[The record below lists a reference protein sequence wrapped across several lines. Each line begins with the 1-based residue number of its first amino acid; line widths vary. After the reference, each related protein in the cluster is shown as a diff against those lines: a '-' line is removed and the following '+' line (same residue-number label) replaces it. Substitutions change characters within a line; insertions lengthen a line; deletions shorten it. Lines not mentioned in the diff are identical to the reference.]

1 MGRPKGSKNKAKT
14 YASKEE
20 VQLIIDEKLSEKE
33 ALMKELSIVSE
44 KLSGLKTEQKKM
56 KSSLRSIALKLSK
69 LETIRDGMEA
79 SKARE
84 KDKED
89 EEVLIVVSDD
99 TSGYTPSTAAMVYP
113 YSSSSTDLG
122 SMFFPL
128 R

>member
-20 VQLIIDEKLSEKE
+20 VQIVIDEKLSEKE

-44 KLSGLKTEQKKM
+44 KLSGLKAEQKKM
-56 KSSLRSIALKLSK
+56 KSSLRAIALKISK
-69 LETIRDGMEA
+69 LETIRDEMEA

-84 KDKED
+84 TNKED

-99 TSGYTPSTAAMVYP
+99 TSIATSTAAMV
-113 YSSSSTDLG
+113 
-122 SMFFPL
+122 
-128 R
+128 

>member
-44 KLSGLKTEQKKM
+44 KLSGLKAEQKKM
-56 KSSLRSIALKLSK
+56 KSSLRTIALKISK

-84 KDKED
+84 TDKEE

-99 TSGYTPSTAAMVYP
+99 TPSATSTAAMV
-113 YSSSSTDLG
+113 
-122 SMFFPL
+122 
-128 R
+128 

>member
-44 KLSGLKTEQKKM
+44 KLSGLKAEQKKM
-56 KSSLRSIALKLSK
+56 KSSLRTIALKISK

-84 KDKED
+84 TNKED
-89 EEVLIVVSDD
+89 EEVLIVVSND
-99 TSGYTPSTAAMVYP
+99 TSGATSTAAMV
-113 YSSSSTDLG
+113 
-122 SMFFPL
+122 
-128 R
+128 

>member
-20 VQLIIDEKLSEKE
+20 VQIIIDEKLSEKE

-44 KLSGLKTEQKKM
+44 KLSGLKAEQKKM
-56 KSSLRSIALKLSK
+56 KSSLRAIALKISK
-69 LETIRDGMEA
+69 LETIRDEMEA

-84 KDKED
+84 TNKED

-99 TSGYTPSTAAMVYP
+99 TPGYTSTAAMI
-113 YSSSSTDLG
+113 
-122 SMFFPL
+122 
-128 R
+128 

>member
-84 KDKED
+84 KDKKD

-99 TSGYTPSTAAMVYP
+99 TSGATSTAAMV
-113 YSSSSTDLG
+113 
-122 SMFFPL
+122 
-128 R
+128 

>member
-1 MGRPKGSKNKAKT
+1 MGRPKGSKNKKKT

-33 ALMKELSIVSE
+33 ALMKELSMVSE
-44 KLSGLKTEQKKM
+44 KLSGLKAEQKKM
-56 KSSLRSIALKLSK
+56 KSSLRAIALKISK

-84 KDKED
+84 TNKED

-99 TSGYTPSTAAMVYP
+99 TPGATSTAAMI
-113 YSSSSTDLG
+113 
-122 SMFFPL
+122 
-128 R
+128 

>member
-20 VQLIIDEKLSEKE
+20 VKLIIDEKLSEKE

-44 KLSGLKTEQKKM
+44 KLSGLKAEQKKM
-56 KSSLRSIALKLSK
+56 KSSLRAIALKLSK
-69 LETIRDGMEA
+69 LETIRDEMEA

-84 KDKED
+84 TDKED

-99 TSGYTPSTAAMVYP
+99 TPGATSTAAMV
-113 YSSSSTDLG
+113 
-122 SMFFPL
+122 
-128 R
+128 

>member
-44 KLSGLKTEQKKM
+44 KLSELKAEQKKM
-56 KSSLRSIALKLSK
+56 KSSLRAIALKISK

-84 KDKED
+84 TNKED

-99 TSGYTPSTAAMVYP
+99 TPGATSTAV
-113 YSSSSTDLG
+113 LV
-122 SMFFPL
+122 
-128 R
+128 

>member
-44 KLSGLKTEQKKM
+44 KLSGLKAEQKKM
-56 KSSLRSIALKLSK
+56 KSSLRAIALKISK
-69 LETIRDGMEA
+69 LETIRDEMEA

-84 KDKED
+84 TNKED
-89 EEVLIVVSDD
+89 EEVLTVISDD
-99 TSGYTPSTAAMVYP
+99 TPSATSTAAMV
-113 YSSSSTDLG
+113 
-122 SMFFPL
+122 
-128 R
+128 

>member
-44 KLSGLKTEQKKM
+44 KLSELKAEQKKM
-56 KSSLRSIALKLSK
+56 KSSLRAIALKISK
-69 LETIRDGMEA
+69 LETIRDGMKA
-79 SKARE
+79 SKAKE
-84 KDKED
+84 TDKEE

-99 TSGYTPSTAAMVYP
+99 TPGATSTAAMV
-113 YSSSSTDLG
+113 
-122 SMFFPL
+122 
-128 R
+128 

>member
-99 TSGYTPSTAAMVYP
+99 TPGYTSTAAMI
-113 YSSSSTDLG
+113 
-122 SMFFPL
+122 
-128 R
+128 

>member
-20 VQLIIDEKLSEKE
+20 VQIVIDEKLSEKE

-44 KLSGLKTEQKKM
+44 KLSGLKAEQKKM
-56 KSSLRSIALKLSK
+56 KSSLRAIALKISK

-84 KDKED
+84 TNKED
-89 EEVLIVVSDD
+89 EEVLIVVNDA
-99 TSGYTPSTAAMVYP
+99 TSGATSTAAMV
-113 YSSSSTDLG
+113 
-122 SMFFPL
+122 
-128 R
+128 

>member
-20 VQLIIDEKLSEKE
+20 VQLIIDEKFSDKE

-44 KLSGLKTEQKKM
+44 KLSGLKAEQKKM
-56 KSSLRSIALKLSK
+56 KSSLRAIALKISK

-84 KDKED
+84 TNKED

-99 TSGYTPSTAAMVYP
+99 TPGATSTAAMV
-113 YSSSSTDLG
+113 
-122 SMFFPL
+122 
-128 R
+128 

>member
-20 VQLIIDEKLSEKE
+20 VQIVIDEKLSEKE

-44 KLSGLKTEQKKM
+44 KLSGLKAEQKKM
-56 KSSLRSIALKLSK
+56 KSSLRTIALKISK

-84 KDKED
+84 TNKED

-99 TSGYTPSTAAMVYP
+99 TPGATSTAAMV
-113 YSSSSTDLG
+113 
-122 SMFFPL
+122 
-128 R
+128 

>member
-20 VQLIIDEKLSEKE
+20 VQIVIDEKLSEKE

-44 KLSGLKTEQKKM
+44 KLSGLKAEQKKM
-56 KSSLRSIALKLSK
+56 KSSLRAIALKISK
-69 LETIRDGMEA
+69 LETIRDEMEA

-84 KDKED
+84 TNKED

-99 TSGYTPSTAAMVYP
+99 TPGATSTAAMV
-113 YSSSSTDLG
+113 
-122 SMFFPL
+122 
-128 R
+128 

>member
-33 ALMKELSIVSE
+33 ALMKELSIVSK
-44 KLSGLKTEQKKM
+44 KLSGLKAEQKKM
-56 KSSLRSIALKLSK
+56 KSSLRAIALKISK

-79 SKARE
+79 SKASE
-84 KDKED
+84 TDKED

-99 TSGYTPSTAAMVYP
+99 TPGATSTAAMV
-113 YSSSSTDLG
+113 
-122 SMFFPL
+122 
-128 R
+128 

>member
-44 KLSGLKTEQKKM
+44 KLVGLKAEQKKM
-56 KSSLRSIALKLSK
+56 KSSLRTIALKISK

-84 KDKED
+84 TNKED
-89 EEVLIVVSDD
+89 EEVLIVVSND
-99 TSGYTPSTAAMVYP
+99 TSGATSTAAMV
-113 YSSSSTDLG
+113 
-122 SMFFPL
+122 
-128 R
+128 

>member
-33 ALMKELSIVSE
+33 ALLKELSMVSE
-44 KLSGLKTEQKKM
+44 KLSGLKAEQKKM
-56 KSSLRSIALKLSK
+56 KSSLRAIALKISK

-84 KDKED
+84 TNKED

-99 TSGYTPSTAAMVYP
+99 TPGATSTAAMV
-113 YSSSSTDLG
+113 
-122 SMFFPL
+122 
-128 R
+128 

>member
-20 VQLIIDEKLSEKE
+20 VQIVIDEKLSEKE

-44 KLSGLKTEQKKM
+44 KLSGLKAEQKKM
-56 KSSLRSIALKLSK
+56 KSSLRAIALKISK

-84 KDKED
+84 TNKED
-89 EEVLIVVSDD
+89 EEVLIVVSND
-99 TSGYTPSTAAMVYP
+99 TSGATSTAVMV
-113 YSSSSTDLG
+113 
-122 SMFFPL
+122 
-128 R
+128 

>member
-20 VQLIIDEKLSEKE
+20 VQIIIDEKLSEKE
-33 ALMKELSIVSE
+33 ALLKELSMVSE
-44 KLSGLKTEQKKM
+44 KLSGLKAEQKKM
-56 KSSLRSIALKLSK
+56 KSSLRAIALKISK

-84 KDKED
+84 TNKED

-99 TSGYTPSTAAMVYP
+99 TPGATSTAAMV
-113 YSSSSTDLG
+113 
-122 SMFFPL
+122 
-128 R
+128 

>member
-33 ALMKELSIVSE
+33 ALLKELSIVSE
-44 KLSGLKTEQKKM
+44 KLSGLKAEQKKM
-56 KSSLRSIALKLSK
+56 KSSLRAIALKISK
-69 LETIRDGMEA
+69 LETIRDEMEA

-84 KDKED
+84 TNKKD

-99 TSGYTPSTAAMVYP
+99 TLGSTYTSAMV
-113 YSSSSTDLG
+113 
-122 SMFFPL
+122 
-128 R
+128 

>member
-33 ALMKELSIVSE
+33 ALLKELSMVSE
-44 KLSGLKTEQKKM
+44 KLSGLKAEQKKM
-56 KSSLRSIALKLSK
+56 KSSLRAIALKISK

-84 KDKED
+84 TNKED
-89 EEVLIVVSDD
+89 EEVLIVVSND
-99 TSGYTPSTAAMVYP
+99 TSGATSTTAMV
-113 YSSSSTDLG
+113 
-122 SMFFPL
+122 
-128 R
+128 

>member
-99 TSGYTPSTAAMVYP
+99 TSGATSTAAMV
-113 YSSSSTDLG
+113 
-122 SMFFPL
+122 
-128 R
+128 